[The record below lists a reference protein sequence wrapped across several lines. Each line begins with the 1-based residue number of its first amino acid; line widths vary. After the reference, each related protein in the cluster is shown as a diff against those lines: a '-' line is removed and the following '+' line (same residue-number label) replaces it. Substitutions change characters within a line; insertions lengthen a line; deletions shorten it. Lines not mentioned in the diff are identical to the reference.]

1 MFLVQTLCHLAPS
14 EKGAL
19 GVSISHFL
27 ENGTGGF
34 SNLISGYLGLDRFVY
49 PEPRLGRISSEPPLD
64 IPRGG
69 EPVEPQSNSE
79 LAVERA

>member
-27 ENGTGGF
+27 ENGTGVF
-34 SNLISGYLGLDRFVY
+34 PNLIRGYLGLDRFAY
-49 PEPRLGRISSEPPLD
+49 LRRNWLARLSIFIV
-64 IPRGG
+64 IP
-69 EPVEPQSNSE
+69 
-79 LAVERA
+79 